1 MTEADVI
8 KEVARRLD
16 GAGIGY
22 MITGSVAANFYSI
35 PRMTRDVDIVV
46 ELSEKDARRVFELFK
61 EDFYADMDAMASAV
75 KERGM
80 FNVIHLEAVVKIDF
94 IVRKDDP
101 YRIGEFDR
109 KRRIL
114 FEGAPLYVVSP
125 EDLILSK
132 LFWARET
139 ESEMQMNDVKNL
151 MKSVKVLD
159 YEYLEKWAGI
169 IGVREAYE
177 MVRS

>member
-35 PRMTRDVDIVV
+35 PRMTRDVDIIV
-46 ELSEKDARRVFELFK
+46 ELSEKEARRVFELFK
-61 EDFYADMDAMASAV
+61 EDFYADGDAMAAAI

-80 FNVIHLEAVVKIDF
+80 FNVIHIEAVVKIDF
-94 IVRKDDP
+94 IVRKDEP
-101 YRIGEFDR
+101 YRVVEFDR

-114 FEGAPLYVVSP
+114 FEGTTLYVVSP

-139 ESEMQMNDVKNL
+139 MSEMQMNDVKNL
-151 MKSVKVLD
+151 MRTVKGLD
-159 YEYLEKWAGI
+159 YGYLEKWAGI
-169 IGVREAYE
+169 IGVGEAYE
-177 MVRS
+177 RVRG